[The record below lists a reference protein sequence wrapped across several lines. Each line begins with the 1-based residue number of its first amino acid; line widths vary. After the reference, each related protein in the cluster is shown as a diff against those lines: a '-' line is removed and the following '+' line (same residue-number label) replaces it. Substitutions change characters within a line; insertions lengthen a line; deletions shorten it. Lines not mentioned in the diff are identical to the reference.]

1 MTIPVEVLAKTAQK
15 HDYPSQ
21 AHRHS
26 YARRTAV
33 ERTFS
38 TAKDRASNDMTKGWC
53 RLMGTTAISLFAAS
67 LFVVRNE
74 RILDAFANKEAED
87 QRRLAKG
94 LGPKTRRRRRKT
106 LVELV
111 GSAH

>member
-1 MTIPVEVLAKTAQK
+1 MTVVRL
-15 HDYPSQ
+15 SFG
-21 AHRHS
+21 
-26 YARRTAV
+26 RRTVV